1 MSKAKTKHQ
10 NTIDSYE
17 IERFSELSNSWWD
30 QEGDFRPLHRFNP
43 IRLEYIRKKICTHFG
58 LDSRKLNVLEGLTAL
73 DIGCGGGL
81 VTEPMARMGATT
93 SAIDAS
99 EKCIEVARHHA
110 ELNQLEIDYRVSSA
124 ETLAAEKSTFDIIL
138 ALEIIEHVNDI
149 EVFVLSCAKLIK
161 VGGIGIFA
169 TLNRTAKS
177 FTYAIVG
184 AEYILRWLP
193 RGTHQWNRFI
203 KPSELTAYLGNRGLG
218 VTDITGVKY
227 NFLEDNWSLSNDVAV
242 NYMLC
247 VEKAK

>member
-10 NTIDSYE
+10 NTIDSFE
-17 IERFSELSNSWWD
+17 IERFSELSDSWWD
-30 QEGDFRPLHRFNP
+30 PEGDFRPLHRFNP

-58 LDSRKLNVLEGLTAL
+58 LDSQKLNVLEGLTAL

-203 KPSELTAYLGNRGLG
+203 KPSELTAYLGNPGLG